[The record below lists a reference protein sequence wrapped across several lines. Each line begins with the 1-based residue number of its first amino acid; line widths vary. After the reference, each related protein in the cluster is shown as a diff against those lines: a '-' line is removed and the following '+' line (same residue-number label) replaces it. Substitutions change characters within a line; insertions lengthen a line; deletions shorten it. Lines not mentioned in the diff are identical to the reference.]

1 MNILILAL
9 APVFILLSYVYIRDK
24 YEKEPIKIL
33 FFALVAGA
41 LAVVPVLVVG
51 QLLEYVKPVMGIRGT
66 AFYTSFIEAG
76 LVEEGFKFLALYLL
90 IWRNPNFNES
100 FDGIVYAVFVSLGFA
115 AVENIFYVAEGGYKV
130 ALVRSLTAVPAHAI
144 FGIRMGF
151 YFGIA
156 HMYKEIRT
164 SYLLKAFLI
173 PVILHGIYDF
183 MLLSQIYLL
192 LLAFIPYMVWMIF
205 TGFKEMKLLSDS
217 STFRIEEEEVES

>member
-41 LAVVPVLVVG
+41 LAVLPVLVVG

-156 HMYKEIRT
+156 HMYQEIRT

>member
-156 HMYKEIRT
+156 HMYQEIRT

-192 LLAFIPYMVWMIF
+192 LLAFIPYMVWRIF
-205 TGFKEMKLLSDS
+205 TGFKEMKLLSDW